1 MTLSE
6 LAEALGAE
14 LVGPG
19 GEAEVLGV
27 SGLDDGAPGYITYAE
42 DARRLKVAEAGP
54 ALAVIVPAHIE
65 ESEKPLLRVSNPR
78 LAYASALSLLMPE
91 SELPVGVHPTAQIGE
106 GVKLGAAVAIG
117 AHSVIGDG
125 SEIGDG
131 TQIHPLVAV
140 GRGVRL
146 GDRCRIFPQVVLYDQ
161 VSLGSGVIVHAG
173 TVIGSEGFG
182 YAHDGEIS
190 VKVPHIGTVII
201 EDDVEIGANCTV
213 DRGTTGAT
221 VIGSGTKI
229 DNLVQIAHNVKIG
242 KNCLLAAQVGLSGSV
257 VLGDGVVMAGQ
268 AGIADHVTVGEKV
281 IGGARAAIWRDVPPG
296 TAVLGMPARP
306 KGEQLRIDAAAA
318 KLPHLVRAIRELERR
333 LAEIESGLK
342 DQGK

>member
-14 LVGPG
+14 LVGSG

-27 SGLDDGAPGYITYAE
+27 SGLDDGAPGYIIYAE

-65 ESEKPLLRVSNPR
+65 ESKKPLLRVSNPR
-78 LAYASALSLLMPE
+78 LAYARALSLLMPE
-91 SELPVGVHPTAQIGE
+91 SELPGGVHPTAQIGE

-125 SEIGDG
+125 SEIGEE
-131 TQIHPLVAV
+131 TQIHALVSV

-281 IGGARAAIWRDVPPG
+281 IGGARTAIWRDVPPG